1 MTPREARLIRD
12 SWRSIARDRDAIVV
26 TFYELLFRWKPALR
40 DYFRED
46 MTEQRRMMA
55 VTLNLAVS
63 HIDRIDRIRE
73 SVRDLGRRH
82 ARYGARAPYYDLVV
96 EALARA
102 IAQHAGPMVFNP
114 RVESAWRRAFALIA
128 EEMLAGAEG
137 REPRVMAT

>member
-1 MTPREARLIRD
+1 MTPREVRLIRE
-12 SWRSIARDRDAIVV
+12 SWRSIAHERDSIIV
-26 TFYELLFRWKPALR
+26 TFYDTLFRWKPALR
-40 DYFRED
+40 AYFRED

-63 HIDRIDRIRE
+63 HVDRIDQIRE

-96 EALARA
+96 EALVRA
-102 IAQHAGPMVFNP
+102 IAHHAGPEVFNP
-114 RVESAWRRAFALIA
+114 RVEAAWRRAFALIA

-137 REPRVMAT
+137 REPRAMMT